1 MSRTFV
7 LGGAAA
13 LMLTGLAGA
22 AHAQTQTPSP
32 RAAERAQPVAQA
44 DFVQRRVERLQALDA
59 NNDGVV
65 TAEERRAA
73 MQTRRAER
81 TAQAF
86 DRLDANRD
94 GVLSREEFLNRPQR
108 AGAERAGLRAK
119 RMDRRVNSRAAEPL
133 RIEDARARA
142 AEQFARMDADND
154 GVVTAQ
160 ERRAAMTQM
169 REQRRDRRGA
179 RPASPAAPGSE

>member
-1 MSRTFV
+1 MSRTFL

-22 AHAQTQTPSP
+22 ANAQTQSP
-32 RAAERAQPVAQA
+32 RTAERAQPVAQA
-44 DFVQRRVERLQALDA
+44 DFVQRRVERLQTLDA

-94 GVLSREEFLNRPQR
+94 GVLSREEFLNRPER
-108 AGAERAGLRAK
+108 ARAERAGPRGKRLNRRVER
-119 RMDRRVNSRAAEPL
+119 RMDQPV
-133 RIEDARARA
+133 RIEDARTRA
-142 AEQFARMDADND
+142 TEQFSRMDADND

-160 ERRAAMTQM
+160 ERRAFMQQM
-169 REQRRDRRGA
+169 REQRRERRAA
-179 RPASPAAPGSE
+179 RPASPAAPASE